1 MKGLVCKL
9 TTSPRYR
16 YSKMT
21 ATLELPSDLQGSQ
34 RAKYENDFRLKM
46 SSLGLY
52 LLIVTDRPTSN
63 DDGISFIL
71 GHKTVSFNVGLD
83 VTTNGVTPEVGILK
97 EIKLFFNAYCCLYN
111 FQWTFMGTL
120 HTPDYSRRA
129 AASALWATVEPV
141 VLRL

>member
-9 TTSPRYR
+9 TTFSRYR
-16 YSKMT
+16 VSKMT

-34 RAKYENDFRLKM
+34 RLMYEKDFRRKM

-52 LLIVTDRPTSN
+52 LQIYTDRPTSN
-63 DDGISFIL
+63 DDGISFTL

-83 VTTNGVTPEVGILK
+83 VTTNGETAGILK
-97 EIKLFFNAYCCLYN
+97 KIKLFFDAYCCLYN
-111 FQWTFMGTL
+111 FQWTFMDTV

-129 AASALWATVEPV
+129 AASALWANVEPV